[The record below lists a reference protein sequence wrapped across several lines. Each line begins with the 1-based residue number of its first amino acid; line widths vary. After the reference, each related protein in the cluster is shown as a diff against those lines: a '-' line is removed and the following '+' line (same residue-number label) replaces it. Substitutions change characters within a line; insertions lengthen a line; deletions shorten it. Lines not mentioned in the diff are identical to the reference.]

1 MGVQACLLGLRA
13 CRTAPDFSL
22 ACSFCR
28 LTTEGILKAKICD
41 YPHFTT
47 EQLRLRVEASQGQ
60 GAELGLVLLQRL
72 AGSAS
77 STKKGG

>member
-1 MGVQACLLGLRA
+1 MGVQACLLGLR
-13 CRTAPDFSL
+13 TTPDFPL

-28 LTTEGILKAKICD
+28 LITEGILKAKICD

-47 EQLRLRVEASQGQ
+47 EQLRLRVGASQRQ